1 MTRQKL
7 ISSFLSSFFRKDYQV
22 YNSERI
28 DKVKEIICDGVLMTL
43 FVLSIPAL
51 ISSLLRSFEIGIKP
65 VFFAHT
71 FVALII
77 WVTCLAILVKINV
90 TYRFRASIVILAF
103 YFIAVTSMLQF
114 GLLAAASA
122 WFIVVPALSVILF
135 NTRAGLIMILL
146 TIISFLVI
154 ATLDLNGF
162 ISLNVKEDGYV
173 NLLLTWIN
181 YSIIYL
187 LAGGV
192 LFVAVSILKNSLMYS
207 LSKTDSVAKE
217 LKLIIENA
225 KKAGVIADAIQTA
238 VNTSWLSIDFSP
250 DGLILKAN
258 DNVVSYLG
266 YSSSEDLVG
275 KHHKIFCESD
285 YIKSTKYNSFWKNLA
300 DGKQQAG
307 EFKRIRK
314 DGSEIWIN
322 ANYTP
327 VIDTD
332 GKVFKII
339 KIACDISE
347 MHKLRTA
354 SEAIAKEL
362 RQFIETANAPIF
374 GIDSHG
380 LVNEWNQTS
389 EKITGFTKDEV
400 LGKDLV
406 QTYITENYQEAVKKV
421 LDNALLGAETANYE
435 FPLFTKGGERIM
447 VLLNSSTRRNAAG
460 EIIGVLG
467 VGQDITEIDAL
478 RTASEAIAKELRQ
491 FIETANA
498 PIFGIDSHGLVNEW
512 NQTSE
517 KITGFTKDEVLGKD
531 LVQTY
536 ITENYQE
543 AVKKVLDNALL
554 GAETANYE
562 FPLFTKD
569 GQRIM
574 VLLNSSTRRNAAGDI
589 TGVLG
594 VGQDITEID
603 ALRTASEAIAKEL
616 RQFIET
622 ANAPIF
628 GIDSHGLVNEW
639 NQTSE
644 KITGFT
650 KDEVLGKDLVQ
661 TYITEDYRKPVK
673 QVFLNA
679 LKGKETANFE
689 FPLFTKEGEFIMVLL
704 NSSTRRNAAG
714 EITGVLGVGQD
725 ITEIDALRTASEA
738 IAKELRQFIET
749 ANAPIFGID
758 SHGLVNEW
766 NQTSEKITGF
776 TKDEVLGKDLVQTY
790 ITENYQ
796 EAVKKVLD
804 NALLGIETANYEFP
818 LFTKD
823 GERVMVLLNSS
834 TRRNA
839 AGEITGVLGVG
850 QDITELV
857 GYRNDL
863 ELKVTQRTLK
873 LKEALEKEKE
883 LNELKSR
890 FVSTTSHEFR
900 TPLAII
906 NFAAGAIKK
915 YWDKMEPAAIEE
927 KLIKIEDQVLHMT
940 ALLGDILIFG
950 QMEAGEIS
958 NKPLNLNLGY
968 FICKIIEEVYSS
980 TNKSH
985 EILLIDNE
993 GLKKADIL
1001 IDEKLGRNIFGNLLS
1016 NAIKFSPDAKKIT
1029 VELVSDKDNI
1039 IISIT
1044 DYGIGILESDL
1055 KNIFKPF
1062 TRGENVDLIQ
1072 GTGLGLTIVKEAVDL
1087 IGGEINVESSIGNGA
1102 CFIVKI
1108 PKI

>member
-562 FPLFTKD
+562 FPLFTK
-569 GQRIM
+569 G
-574 VLLNSSTRRNAAGDI
+574 
-589 TGVLG
+589 
-594 VGQDITEID
+594 
-603 ALRTASEAIAKEL
+603 
-616 RQFIET
+616 
-622 ANAPIF
+622 
-628 GIDSHGLVNEW
+628 
-639 NQTSE
+639 
-644 KITGFT
+644 
-650 KDEVLGKDLVQ
+650 
-661 TYITEDYRKPVK
+661 
-673 QVFLNA
+673 
-679 LKGKETANFE
+679 
-689 FPLFTKEGEFIMVLL
+689 GERIMVLL

>member
-460 EIIGVLG
+460 EI
-467 VGQDITEIDAL
+467 
-478 RTASEAIAKELRQ
+478 
-491 FIETANA
+491 
-498 PIFGIDSHGLVNEW
+498 
-512 NQTSE
+512 
-517 KITGFTKDEVLGKD
+517 
-531 LVQTY
+531 
-536 ITENYQE
+536 
-543 AVKKVLDNALL
+543 
-554 GAETANYE
+554 
-562 FPLFTKD
+562 
-569 GQRIM
+569 
-574 VLLNSSTRRNAAGDI
+574 

-603 ALRTASEAIAKEL
+603 
-616 RQFIET
+616 
-622 ANAPIF
+622 
-628 GIDSHGLVNEW
+628 
-639 NQTSE
+639 
-644 KITGFT
+644 
-650 KDEVLGKDLVQ
+650 
-661 TYITEDYRKPVK
+661 
-673 QVFLNA
+673 
-679 LKGKETANFE
+679 
-689 FPLFTKEGEFIMVLL
+689 
-704 NSSTRRNAAG
+704 
-714 EITGVLGVGQD
+714 
-725 ITEIDALRTASEA
+725 
-738 IAKELRQFIET
+738 
-749 ANAPIFGID
+749 
-758 SHGLVNEW
+758 
-766 NQTSEKITGF
+766 
-776 TKDEVLGKDLVQTY
+776 
-790 ITENYQ
+790 
-796 EAVKKVLD
+796 
-804 NALLGIETANYEFP
+804 
-818 LFTKD
+818 
-823 GERVMVLLNSS
+823 
-834 TRRNA
+834 
-839 AGEITGVLGVG
+839 
-850 QDITELV
+850 
-857 GYRNDL
+857 
-863 ELKVTQRTLK
+863 
-873 LKEALEKEKE
+873 
-883 LNELKSR
+883 
-890 FVSTTSHEFR
+890 
-900 TPLAII
+900 
-906 NFAAGAIKK
+906 
-915 YWDKMEPAAIEE
+915 
-927 KLIKIEDQVLHMT
+927 
-940 ALLGDILIFG
+940 
-950 QMEAGEIS
+950 
-958 NKPLNLNLGY
+958 
-968 FICKIIEEVYSS
+968 
-980 TNKSH
+980 
-985 EILLIDNE
+985 
-993 GLKKADIL
+993 
-1001 IDEKLGRNIFGNLLS
+1001 
-1016 NAIKFSPDAKKIT
+1016 
-1029 VELVSDKDNI
+1029 
-1039 IISIT
+1039 
-1044 DYGIGILESDL
+1044 
-1055 KNIFKPF
+1055 
-1062 TRGENVDLIQ
+1062 
-1072 GTGLGLTIVKEAVDL
+1072 
-1087 IGGEINVESSIGNGA
+1087 
-1102 CFIVKI
+1102 
-1108 PKI
+1108 